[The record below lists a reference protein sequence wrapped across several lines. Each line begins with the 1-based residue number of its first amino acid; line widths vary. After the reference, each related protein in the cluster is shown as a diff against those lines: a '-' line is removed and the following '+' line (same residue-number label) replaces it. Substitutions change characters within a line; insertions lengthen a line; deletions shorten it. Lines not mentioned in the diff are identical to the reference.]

1 MAFCLKECICGE
13 IGMKEIYYRKKIS
26 LLFKN
31 VNEAVSA
38 VGVTFVS
45 NK

>member
-1 MAFCLKECICGE
+1 
-13 IGMKEIYYRKKIS
+13 MKEIYYRKKIS

-31 VNEAVSA
+31 VNEAANA
-38 VGVTFVS
+38 VGVAFVG